1 MGLERN
7 VLDVSSL
14 YFGGAGAPRRFR
26 CLEIESNR
34 WGWGGVGVGCL
45 FMSMFFQ
52 FDMIQGEKKKSI

>member
-14 YFGGAGAPRRFR
+14 YFGGAGTPRRFR

-34 WGWGGVGVGCL
+34 WGWGGGGGVFVYVHVLSVRYDPG
-45 FMSMFFQ
+45 
-52 FDMIQGEKKKSI
+52 GEKKSI